1 MMEAHV
7 DACLWFYGLIIVMI
21 FYITYNVTLEF
32 IELFEYNENNVSDI
46 VIVYDNLSEV
56 ITIEFDDTD

>member
-1 MMEAHV
+1 MEAHV
-7 DACLWFYGLIIVMI
+7 DACLWFYGLIIGMI

-32 IELFEYNENNVSDI
+32 IELFEYNENNVRDI
-46 VIVYDNLSEV
+46 VIIYDNLSEV

>member
-1 MMEAHV
+1 MEAHV

>member
-1 MMEAHV
+1 M
-7 DACLWFYGLIIVMI
+7 DACLWFYGLIIGMI

-32 IELFEYNENNVSDI
+32 IELFEYNENNVRDI

>member
-1 MMEAHV
+1 
-7 DACLWFYGLIIVMI
+7 MI

-32 IELFEYNENNVSDI
+32 IELLGYSENNVRDI

-56 ITIEFDDTD
+56 ITIEFDDTDWLELPACE